1 MPSTEVTMS
10 LKVGL
15 LALLEARPGKEEEVA
30 GFLAGA
36 LPLAADE
43 PRTLVWYAVRL
54 GPRSFAIF
62 DAFAD
67 EAGRTAH
74 LEGRIAAALMG
85 RAAEL
90 LASPPDI
97 RKHDVL
103 AAK

>member
-1 MPSTEVTMS
+1 MS

-15 LALLEARPGKEEEVA
+15 LAFLEAKPGKEEVA
-30 GFLAGA
+30 RFLADA
-36 LPLAADE
+36 LPLAGAE
-43 PRTLVWYAVRL
+43 PSTLVWYAVRS

-67 EAGRTAH
+67 DAGRTAH

-97 RKHDVL
+97 RKVDVL